1 MKNNCFQNYNYG
13 YLIHP
18 WFDKAFKST
27 VVNRHFYLCKKG
39 HLKLRE
45 QSLFLFFHFTFLWR
59 LCLIPS
65 LFSRSDEDIEAKW
78 APSLISLLTSLLYIY
93 RPRLSNHEQR
103 RSIDHCSKG
112 RSGCRRPTVLWTSQ
126 PQAILLP
133 ANVLMSL
140 DFQDACLIH
149 NGILLAYIWSI
160 IRNLKGVLAIN
171 ERGLI
176 ATNLNSICYANKE
189 KLLQRL
195 IPKNT

>member
-1 MKNNCFQNYNYG
+1 MTKHLRVQLWIGISIFTRRVTWNYANN
-13 YLIHP
+13 
-18 WFDKAFKST
+18 
-27 VVNRHFYLCKKG
+27 
-39 HLKLRE
+39 
-45 QSLFLFFHFTFLWR
+45 LFFFHFTFLWR

-65 LFSRSDEDIEAKW
+65 LFSRSDEDIEAKC

-140 DFQDACLIH
+140 YFQDACLIH
-149 NGILLAYIWSI
+149 NGTLLAYIWSI

-176 ATNLNSICYANKE
+176 ATNHNSICYANKE
-189 KLLQRL
+189 K
-195 IPKNT
+195 IVITTHTEEHIAAK